1 MDFILVLNKR
11 SLVLTFIELLENDN
25 ESNFQQI
32 VDFVTKGFT
41 DDEERSVFKSKLIGN
56 QKVLFKEQKLELFD
70 VNINVMPDK
79 SKLDYI
85 VLLGSDLSTLN
96 QLYFEKDHNKY
107 QMNFLNSVLQTR
119 TEEFLSK

>member
-1 MDFILVLNKR
+1 MDFILVLNKK

-70 VNINVMPDK
+70 VNINVIPDK